1 MSVVIDGKSLTID
14 KVVEVARNKTNVSVS
29 SDSWKKINA
38 CRKMLEEKID
48 NHEIMYGITTGIGE
62 FSEVTLTP
70 EQTQEFQKLLV
81 RNHAAGIGEPM
92 DIEIVRGAICGRI
105 NVHAKGHSGGRKE
118 ITEYLRD
125 VLNSEITPV
134 VCEKGS
140 VGACG
145 DLAPMSQI
153 ALALMGEGEMFV
165 NGKIIN
171 SKTALKN
178 INLDPLE
185 LKARDGLALINGSNI
200 LTALAALILYDAE
213 RWMKMHDIAAAM
225 TLEALKANM
234 KPYDKRIHTLR
245 GFTGSQKIAANLNL
259 LTEDS
264 EILFGS
270 EKKVQDAYSMRSTP
284 QVAGALRDSLEFARK
299 QVETELNGVGDNP
312 IFLTNEK
319 EVLTGANFQG
329 SPVALPMEMV
339 GTGLSM
345 VAVLSERRLN
355 RLTNPALSVGLPPF
369 LTENPGLN
377 SGMMLSQ
384 YTADALI
391 VEAKILSHPAANQS
405 IPAAAD
411 QEDFVSM
418 GLTTCQKVRQIMDNC
433 FGVLAIEMMAAA
445 QALDIRVKQQK
456 QKTTD
461 VNTIKMGKGT
471 SIAHQ
476 IIREHVEYLDED
488 RPLYRDHNAMV
499 KLLKSNKILEAVE
512 KGLDTKLN

>member
-1 MSVVIDGKSLTID
+1 MTVSLDGNSLTIN
-14 KVVEVARNKTNVSVS
+14 KLVNVARDNENIEVTKE
-29 SDSWKKINA
+29 SWKRIEDCRTMLQSKIEA
-38 CRKMLEEKID
+38 
-48 NHEIMYGITTGIGE
+48 HETMYGITTGIGE

-70 EQTQEFQKLLV
+70 DQTQEFQKFLV
-81 RNHAAGIGEPM
+81 RNHAAGIGDPM
-92 DIEIVRGAICGRI
+92 DIEIVRGAMCGRI
-105 NVHAKGHSGGRKE
+105 NVHTKGHSGGRRE

-125 VLNSEITPV
+125 TLNHQITPV

-165 NGKIIN
+165 NGKIID

-178 INLDPLE
+178 IGLEPLE
-185 LKARDGLALINGSNI
+185 LQARDGLSLINGSNV
-200 LTALAALILYDAE
+200 LTALAAIILYDAE

-245 GFTGSQKIAANLNL
+245 GFKGSQKIAKNLNL
-259 LTEDS
+259 LTAES
-264 EILFGS
+264 EILFSG

-284 QVAGALRDSLEFARK
+284 QVAGTLRDALEFARK
-299 QVETELNGVGDNP
+299 QIETELNGVGDNP

-329 SPVALPMEMV
+329 SPVALPMEMI

-369 LTENPGLN
+369 LTEKPGLH

-391 VEAKILSHPAANQS
+391 VETKILSTPAANQS

-418 GLTTCQKVRQIMDNC
+418 GLTTCQKTRQIMDNC
-433 FGVLAIEMMAAA
+433 FGVLGIEMMAAA
-445 QALDIRVKQQK
+445 QALDIR
-456 QKTTD
+456 
-461 VNTIKMGKGT
+461 GGELGRGT
-471 SIAHQ
+471 SIAHS
-476 IIREHVEYLDED
+476 IIRKYVDYLDED

-499 KLLKSNKILEAVE
+499 KLLKSNEIITAVE
-512 KGLDTKLN
+512 EGLGTKLN

>member
-1 MSVVIDGKSLTID
+1 MTVALDGNSLTINKLVNVARD
-14 KVVEVARNKTNVSVS
+14 NENVEVTKE
-29 SDSWKKINA
+29 SWKRIDDCRDMLQDKIEA
-38 CRKMLEEKID
+38 
-48 NHEIMYGITTGIGE
+48 HETMYGITTGIGE

-70 EQTQEFQKLLV
+70 EQTQDFQKFLV
-81 RNHAAGIGEPM
+81 RNHAAGIGDPM
-92 DIEIVRGAICGRI
+92 DIEIVRGAMCGRI
-105 NVHAKGHSGGRKE
+105 NVHTKGHSGGRRQ

-125 VLNSEITPV
+125 ALNHNIVPV

-165 NGKIIN
+165 NGKIVD

-178 INLDPLE
+178 VGLEPLE
-185 LKARDGLALINGSNI
+185 LEARDGLSLINGSNV
-200 LTALAALILYDAE
+200 LTALAAIVLHDAE

-225 TLEALKANM
+225 SLEALKANM
-234 KPYDKRIHTLR
+234 KPYDKRIHSLR
-245 GFTGSQKIAANLNL
+245 GFKGSQKIAANLNL

-264 EILFGS
+264 EILFSG

-284 QVAGALRDSLEFARK
+284 QVAGTLRDSLEFARK
-299 QVETELNGVGDNP
+299 QIETELNGVGDNP
-312 IFLTNEK
+312 IFLTKEK

-329 SPVALPMEMV
+329 SPVALPMEMI

-369 LTENPGLN
+369 LTEKPGLH

-391 VEAKILSHPAANQS
+391 VETKILSHPAANQS

-418 GLTTCQKVRQIMDNC
+418 GLTTCQKARQIMDNC
-433 FGVLAIEMMAAA
+433 FGVIGIEMMAAA
-445 QALDIRVKQQK
+445 QALDIRGGEL
-456 QKTTD
+456 
-461 VNTIKMGKGT
+461 GKGT
-471 SIAHQ
+471 SIAHSV
-476 IIREHVEYLDED
+476 IRKYVDYLDED

-499 KLLKSNKILEAVE
+499 KLLKTNEIIDAVE
-512 KGLDTKLN
+512 EGLGTKLN

>member
-1 MSVVIDGKSLTID
+1 MTVSLDGDSLTINKLVSVARD
-14 KVVEVARNKTNVSVS
+14 NENVEVTKE
-29 SDSWKKINA
+29 SWKRIDDCRDMLQDKIEA
-38 CRKMLEEKID
+38 
-48 NHEIMYGITTGIGE
+48 HETMYGITTGIGE

-70 EQTQEFQKLLV
+70 EQTQDFQKFLV

-92 DIEIVRGAICGRI
+92 DIEIVRGAMCGRI
-105 NVHAKGHSGGRKE
+105 NVHTKGHSGGRRQ

-125 VLNSEITPV
+125 ALNHNIIPV

-165 NGKIIN
+165 NGKVVD
-171 SKTALKN
+171 SKIALKN
-178 INLDPLE
+178 IGLKPLE
-185 LKARDGLALINGSNI
+185 LEARDGLSLINGSNV
-200 LTALAALILYDAE
+200 LTALAAIILHDAE

-225 TLEALKANM
+225 SLEALKANM
-234 KPYDKRIHTLR
+234 KPYDKRIHSLR
-245 GFTGSQKIAANLNL
+245 GFKGSQKIAANLNL
-259 LTEDS
+259 LTEES
-264 EILFGS
+264 EILFSG

-284 QVAGALRDSLEFARK
+284 QVAGTLRDFLEFARK
-299 QVETELNGVGDNP
+299 QIEIELNGVGDNP

-329 SPVALPMEMV
+329 SPVALPMEMI

-369 LTENPGLN
+369 LTEKPGLH

-391 VEAKILSHPAANQS
+391 VETKILSHPAANQS

-418 GLTTCQKVRQIMDNC
+418 GLTTCQKAKQIMDNC
-433 FGVLAIEMMAAA
+433 FGVIGIEMMAAA
-445 QALDIRVKQQK
+445 QALDIRGGEL
-456 QKTTD
+456 
-461 VNTIKMGKGT
+461 GKGT
-471 SIAHQ
+471 SIAHRV
-476 IIREHVEYLDED
+476 IRKYVDYLDED

-499 KLLKSNKILEAVE
+499 KLLKTNEIIDAVE
-512 KGLDTKLN
+512 EGLGTKLN

>member
-1 MSVVIDGKSLTID
+1 MTVYLDGNSLTIN
-14 KVVEVARNKTNVSVS
+14 KIVSVARNNENIKVTEEA
-29 SDSWKKINA
+29 WKKIED
-38 CRKMLEEKID
+38 CRKMLQSKID
-48 NHEIMYGITTGIGE
+48 AHEIMYGITTGIGE

-81 RNHAAGIGEPM
+81 RNHAAGIGDPM
-92 DIEIVRGAICGRI
+92 DIELVRGAICGRI
-105 NVHAKGHSGGRKE
+105 NVHVKGHSGGRRQ

-125 VLNSEITPV
+125 VLNHQITPV

-165 NGKIIN
+165 NGKIID
-171 SKTALKN
+171 SKVALGNVGLK
-178 INLDPLE
+178 PLE
-185 LKARDGLALINGSNI
+185 LEARDGLALINGSNV

-225 TLEALKANM
+225 SLEALKANM

-245 GFTGSQKIAANLNL
+245 GFKGSQKIAANLNL
-259 LTEDS
+259 LTEGS
-264 EILFGS
+264 EILFSG

-284 QVAGALRDSLEFARK
+284 QVAGTLRDSLEFARK

-312 IFLTNEK
+312 IFLTKEK

-329 SPVALPMEMV
+329 SPIALPMEMI

-369 LTENPGLN
+369 LTEKPGLH

-391 VEAKILSHPAANQS
+391 VETKILSHPAANQS

-418 GLTTCQKVRQIMDNC
+418 GLTTCQKAKQIMDNC
-433 FGVLAIEMMAAA
+433 FGVLGIEMMAAA
-445 QALDIRVKQQK
+445 QALDIRRKGL
-456 QKTTD
+456 
-461 VNTIKMGKGT
+461 GKGT
-471 SIAHQ
+471 SIAHKV
-476 IIREHVEYLDED
+476 IRKYVDYLDED
-488 RPLYRDHNAMV
+488 RPLYKDHNTMV
-499 KLLKSNKILEAVE
+499 KLLKSNEILDAVE
-512 KGLDTKLN
+512 SELGNKLN

>member
-1 MSVVIDGKSLTID
+1 MTVSLDGDSLTINKLVSVARD
-14 KVVEVARNKTNVSVS
+14 NENVEVTKE
-29 SDSWKKINA
+29 SWKRIDDCRDMLQDKIEA
-38 CRKMLEEKID
+38 
-48 NHEIMYGITTGIGE
+48 HETMYGITTGIGE

-70 EQTQEFQKLLV
+70 EQTQDFQKFLV

-92 DIEIVRGAICGRI
+92 DIEIVRGAMCGRI
-105 NVHAKGHSGGRKE
+105 NVHTKGHSGGRRQ

-125 VLNSEITPV
+125 ALNHNIIPV

-165 NGKIIN
+165 NGKVVD
-171 SKTALKN
+171 SKIALKN
-178 INLDPLE
+178 IGLKPLE
-185 LKARDGLALINGSNI
+185 LEARDGLSLINGSNV
-200 LTALAALILYDAE
+200 LTALAAIILHDAE

-225 TLEALKANM
+225 SLEALKANM
-234 KPYDKRIHTLR
+234 KPYDKRIHSLR
-245 GFTGSQKIAANLNL
+245 GFKGSQKIAANLNL
-259 LTEDS
+259 LTEES
-264 EILFGS
+264 EILFSG

-284 QVAGALRDSLEFARK
+284 QVAGTLRDSLEFARK
-299 QVETELNGVGDNP
+299 QIEIELNGVGDNP

-329 SPVALPMEMV
+329 SPVALPMEMI

-369 LTENPGLN
+369 LTEKPGLH

-391 VEAKILSHPAANQS
+391 VETKILSHPASNQS

-418 GLTTCQKVRQIMDNC
+418 GLTTCQKAKQIMDNC
-433 FGVLAIEMMAAA
+433 FGVIGIEMMAAA
-445 QALDIRVKQQK
+445 QALDIRGGEL
-456 QKTTD
+456 
-461 VNTIKMGKGT
+461 GKGT
-471 SIAHQ
+471 SIAHRV
-476 IIREHVEYLDED
+476 IRKYVDYLDED

-499 KLLKSNKILEAVE
+499 KLLKTNEIIDAVE
-512 KGLDTKLN
+512 EGLGTKLN

>member
-1 MSVVIDGKSLTID
+1 MAVNLDGDSLTIN
-14 KVVEVARNKTNVSVS
+14 KLANVARNNENVSVGKEA
-29 SDSWKKINA
+29 WKRIDD
-38 CRKMLEEKID
+38 CRSMLQSKID
-48 NHEIMYGITTGIGE
+48 AHEIMYGITTGIGE

-92 DIEIVRGAICGRI
+92 DLELVRGAMCGRI
-105 NVHAKGHSGGRKE
+105 NVHVKGYSGGRRQ
-118 ITEYLRD
+118 ITEYLKD
-125 VLNSEITPV
+125 VLNHQITPV

-165 NGKIIN
+165 NGNKTN
-171 SKTALKN
+171 SKKALKD
-178 INLDPLE
+178 IGLEPLE
-185 LKARDGLALINGSNI
+185 LKARDGLALINGSNV

-234 KPYDKRIHTLR
+234 KPYDKRIHSLR
-245 GFTGSQKIAANLNL
+245 GFQGSQKIANNLNL
-259 LTEDS
+259 LTAES
-264 EILFGS
+264 EILFSG

-284 QVAGALRDSLEFARK
+284 QVAGTLRDSLEFART

-312 IFLTNEK
+312 IFLTKEK

-329 SPVALPMEMV
+329 SPIALPMEMI

-369 LTENPGLN
+369 LTEKPGLH

-391 VEAKILSHPAANQS
+391 VETRILSHPAANQS

-418 GLTTCQKVRQIMDNC
+418 GLTTCQKVKQIMENC
-433 FGVLAIEMMAAA
+433 FAVLGIEMMAAA
-445 QALDIRVKQQK
+445 QALDIRKG
-456 QKTTD
+456 
-461 VNTIKMGKGT
+461 NLGKGT
-471 SIAHQ
+471 SIAHKV
-476 IIREHVEYLDED
+476 IRKYVDYLDED
-488 RPLYRDHNAMV
+488 RPLYKDHNTMV
-499 KLLKSNKILEAVE
+499 ELLKSNEILEAVE
-512 KGLDTKLN
+512 KELGELA